1 MDWLNKGIAERWR
14 AEGIRYASDINE
26 YVRVG
31 NETGWPENLKPPEED
46 QRRSIAGDILQM
58 IREANR
64 CGETKKLREEIPPA
78 SWPITS
84 EFPDKLQ
91 PVKPLAFLQ
100 DGSLLVHAGSGS
112 PGGTLY
118 RAHAGDLTEITGA
131 NYAGSSRDG
140 AYVALVNEQ
149 GIRVV
154 KGMTGDTEG
163 EQVAVF
169 RWKDVQGRLKAA
181 LPDLESLA
189 DGEHPERHMDEV
201 IPVDGGRRV
210 MLVCGYGIYLLGG
223 GEGEVEVELLHPELA
238 DLREYESEDT
248 IVDMAH
254 GDISPDGR
262 WLAYG
267 SQSSEHQLKDLQS
280 GAVYAYEPASSYP
293 HFARF
298 SEDSREVW
306 FNACHFYNGATFKVP
321 LAEAAQKRE
330 WGSPEEWLLTNEEM
344 RVYAG
349 VSLQEGYILGDAYGY
364 LRFIDRKGQ
373 EIWRYFV
380 GSTISGMTLTVD
392 EKVLAVGTYGG
403 MLHLLDLKCGQKSE
417 YSIGTAAILETD
429 RWMLWQNQEPLSW

>member
-1 MDWLNKGIAERWR
+1 MDWLNKEVAERWR
-14 AEGIRYASDINE
+14 TEGKRYASEINE
-26 YVRVG
+26 YVRIG
-31 NETGWPENLKPPEED
+31 MDTNWPEDLKPPEED
-46 QRRSIAGDILQM
+46 QRRSIAGEILQM

-64 CGETKKLREEIPPA
+64 SGDTKKLREEIPPA

-84 EFPDKLQ
+84 EFPDQLQ

-100 DGSLLVHAGSGS
+100 DGSLLVQAGV
-112 PGGTLY
+112 GGMLY
-118 RAHAGDLTEITGA
+118 RTLGGELTEVTGA
-131 NYAGSSRDG
+131 DYAGISRDG

-154 KGMTGDTEG
+154 SGMTGESEG
-163 EQVAVF
+163 EQVAF
-169 RWKDVQGRLKAA
+169 YLWKDVQSKLKAV

-201 IPVDGGRRV
+201 IPFDGGSRV
-210 MLVCGYGIYLLGG
+210 LLVCGYGIYLLGG
-223 GEGEVEVELLHPELA
+223 EGEVELLHPQLA

-248 IVDMAH
+248 VVDMAH
-254 GDISPDGR
+254 GDVSPDGR

-267 SQSSEHQLKDLQS
+267 SQSSEHQLKDLQT
-280 GAVYAYEPASSYP
+280 GAVHTYEPASSYP

-306 FNACHFYNGATFKVP
+306 YNACHFYNGATFKVP
-321 LAEAAQKRE
+321 LAEAAQEKE

-349 VSLQEGYILGDAYGY
+349 VSLKEGYILGDAYGY
-364 LRFIDRKGQ
+364 LKFIDKKGQ

-403 MLHLLDLKCGQKSE
+403 MLHLLDLKCGQKNE

-429 RWMLWQNQEPLSW
+429 RWMLWQNQEPLRW